1 MQSDFLARQPIHDKD
16 LVVFAYELL
25 YRQVMGTGSE
35 SDTIDGDSA
44 TDTVMSKAFLDIGLE
59 NLVGPHKAFINLT
72 ESWILKDQ
80 CLALPKDSIVLEVLE
95 DVPPTDQV
103 IKALTRLHD
112 QGYTIALDDFVFSDD
127 KIPLLELADIV
138 KLDVLDQ
145 ERTVIKKQM
154 DLVSRYK
161 VKLLAEKVETY
172 ETYETT
178 KELGFDYF
186 QGYFFCKP
194 QTVENKELPA
204 NRLTILSLLAK
215 LQDPDMDIPQLDDLI
230 KQDVL
235 LSQKILN
242 YVNSAH
248 FALPQ
253 KVNSIPTAARLVGIN
268 QIKTWI
274 ILMSLMSVPDKPFE
288 LIVTAVVRAMM
299 CEQLANAMKVPDP
312 DPYFSVGL
320 FSVLDALFDIPLHR
334 ITDHIPLSD
343 EAIRALLYHEDM
355 MGATLE
361 CVIAHE
367 RANWTQVN
375 RLYLPPEVIQQSY
388 FDALTWTSNMWALL
402 R

>member
-1 MQSDFLARQPIHDKD
+1 MNSQFLARQPIHDKD

-25 YRQVMGTGSE
+25 HRQVLGSTPE
-35 SDTIDGDSA
+35 TIDGDSA

-80 CLALPKDSIVLEVLE
+80 CFALPKDTIVLEVLE

-103 IKALTRLHD
+103 IGALTRLHN
-112 QGYTIALDDFVFSDD
+112 QGYTIALDDFLYSDD
-127 KIPLLELADIV
+127 KIPLVKLADIV
-138 KLDVLDQ
+138 KIDVLDQ
-145 ERTVIKKQM
+145 EKRVIKKQM
-154 DLVSRYK
+154 DLVSRYN

-172 ETYETT
+172 DTYETT

-194 QTVENKELPA
+194 LAVENKELPA
-204 NRLTILSLLAK
+204 NRLTILSLLSK
-215 LQDPDMDIPQLDDLI
+215 LQDPDIDIPQLDNII

-253 KVNSIPTAARLVGIN
+253 KVDSIPIAARLVGIN
-268 QIKTWI
+268 QIKTWT
-274 ILMSLMSVPDKPFE
+274 ILLSLLSVPDKPFE

-299 CEQLANAMKVPDP
+299 CEQLAHAMKVPDP
-312 DPYFSVGL
+312 EPYFSVGL

-334 ITDHIPLSD
+334 ITDHIPLSE

-355 MGATLE
+355 MGSTLE
-361 CVIAHE
+361 CVISHE
-367 RANWTQVN
+367 RANWNQVN
-375 RLYLPPEVIQQSY
+375 RLYLPPEIIQQSY
-388 FDALTWTSNMWALL
+388 FDALTWTSNMWSLL